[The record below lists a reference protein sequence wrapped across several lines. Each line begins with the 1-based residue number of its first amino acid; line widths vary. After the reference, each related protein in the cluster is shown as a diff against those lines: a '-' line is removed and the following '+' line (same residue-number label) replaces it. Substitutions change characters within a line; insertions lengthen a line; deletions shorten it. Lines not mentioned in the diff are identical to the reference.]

1 VARSDA
7 RNRTSI
13 GLTIAAGVA
22 ALLGWLLLYWAADAA
37 RQGAAERAARQR
49 AAAFAS
55 IVERAGPAGN
65 RIRAAVA
72 AMDAGDPTVERAR
85 VVLLEGRQLVAS
97 TSPEDAGVRAAPRA
111 LEMPEKP
118 IYDLARELRA
128 AVETNREEGAA
139 RKDEIHRV
147 HLPSGGISVA
157 APLQRGEDVVGMVQL
172 EMAPQVHARG
182 PALLQSLGAWL
193 LPPALFLLLSI
204 PLRGRPLPLLVTA
217 AVLLVIAVVA
227 QTGLAASHL
236 GWDSRRTI
244 EQSAGQ
250 LRDLGE
256 RASRALADLPAA
268 EASPEVA
275 PEPPGETTAPLPE
288 QSPASTGPAEE
299 SASLP
304 ELPSFDTALGGP
316 PEEAASPQVP
326 LDPVAWDVDRFRRPL
341 SLLSGDGTPAPDAL
355 SAAQAQAVRFGRRAA
370 GLIVVLSLALF
381 LFVALGTAEA
391 ATGAVMQH
399 RVAYLYVLPA
409 MLGMTLLV
417 FFPFLYGI
425 TLSFTDA
432 NLYNSNQSIAET
444 WSGLANYAEVLS
456 GLNLVRHT
464 DSGWSFDYGSF
475 YWTLF
480 FTIVWTITNVTIGV
494 SVGLVLALVLNTK
507 GLALRPVYRVLLVL
521 PWAVPTYIT
530 ALTWRGMFH
539 QQFGVINQV
548 IQMFGGPALSWY
560 DKPFTSYL
568 TALATNGWLSFPFMM
583 VVSLGALQSIP
594 AELYEAARVDGASRW
609 HQFRAITL
617 PSLKPAL
624 VPAVILSVVWTFN
637 QFNVIYLVTAGE
649 PGGSTEILI
658 TKAYK
663 IAFEKYRYGY
673 AAAYSTVIFAILLA
687 YGVLQNRMSRATEDI
702 A

>member
-1 VARSDA
+1 MARSDA
-7 RNRTSI
+7 RRRAAI

-37 RQGAAERAARQR
+37 QQSAAERAARQR

-72 AMDAGDPTVERAR
+72 AMGGGDPSVERVR
-85 VVLLEGRQLVAS
+85 VVLLLGRQLVAS
-97 TSPEDAGVRAAPRA
+97 TAPEDTGARAAPRA

-118 IYDLARELRA
+118 IYDVAQELRA
-128 AVETNREEGAA
+128 AVQTNREEGSP
-139 RKDEIHRV
+139 RKDEIHTV
-147 HLPSGGISVA
+147 HLPSGGIAVT

-172 EMAPQVHARG
+172 EMAPQGHAHR
-182 PALLQSLGAWL
+182 PALLQAVAAWL
-193 LPPALFLLLSI
+193 LPVALFLLLSI
-204 PLRGRPLPLLVTA
+204 PLGARPVPLLITA
-217 AVLLVIAVVA
+217 AALLVGAVVA

-244 EQSAGQ
+244 EQSAQQ
-250 LRDLGE
+250 LRELGE
-256 RASRALADLPAA
+256 RASRALAGLPAA
-268 EASPEVA
+268 E
-275 PEPPGETTAPLPE
+275 PEPGSEPGSE
-288 QSPASTGPAEE
+288 QPAAGF
-299 SASLP
+299 P
-304 ELPSFDTALGGP
+304 ELPSFDTSLGVP
-316 PEEAASPQVP
+316 AESEAAAAP

-341 SLLSGDGTPAPDAL
+341 GLLTRDGTPAPEAL
-355 SAAQAQAVRFGRRAA
+355 ASAQGKAVRFGRRAA
-370 GLIVVLSLALF
+370 ASTGALSLTL
-381 LFVALGTAEA
+381 LLLVAMGTAEA
-391 ATGAVMQH
+391 AAGAVVRH

-409 MLGMTLLV
+409 LLGMTLLV
-417 FFPFLYGI
+417 FFPFVYGI
-425 TLSFTDA
+425 TLSFTDS
-432 NLYNSNQSIAET
+432 NLYNTNQSLGET
-444 WSGLANYAEVLS
+444 WIGLKNYAEVLS
-456 GLNLVRHT
+456 GFHLVQKT

-480 FTIVWTITNVTIGV
+480 FTIVWTVTNVAIGV

-507 GLALRPVYRVLLVL
+507 GLALRPVYRVLLIL

-548 IQMFGGPALSWY
+548 LQIFGAPAISWY
-560 DKPFTSYL
+560 DKPLTSYL

-609 HQFRAITL
+609 DQFRAITL

-649 PGGSTEILI
+649 PGGATEILI

-687 YGVLQNRMSRATEDI
+687 YGTLQNRLSRATEEI